1 MADSKPHQESFAF
14 TTQPKPV
21 ELPPLAPSPEALRD
35 LRSLTYKVYLGAVV
49 LAIIAGAVYL
59 LKDWPS
65 EFFLLVA
72 CIVVGLALHLVVI
85 ALLASYIATRLIRR
99 HERRHHR

>member
-1 MADSKPHQESFAF
+1 MADSKPHQDAF
-14 TTQPKPV
+14 TFNTQPPPI
-21 ELPPLAPSPEALRD
+21 ELPTLAPGPEALRD
-35 LRSLTYKVYLGAVV
+35 LRSLTYKVCIGALV

-59 LKDWPS
+59 LRDWPS

-72 CIVVGLALHLVVI
+72 CIVVGFAVHVVVI